1 MSTHT
6 EITWAMA
13 AEEAAVVVHIEKKSI
28 FDYKFHAILQTH
40 FSLFDALHSTMA
52 DLHRRA

>member
-28 FDYKFHAILQTH
+28 FDYKFHAILWWK
-40 FSLFDALHSTMA
+40 LA
-52 DLHRRA
+52 RANMYTIAVTYNS